1 MYLLKTKTVTSVA
14 SAWESVPTLWVPTL
28 SSQLCGA
35 HPVRAQHAARGRRWS
50 LHGGCVGENPNVFGS
65 LQYRSDHKSHKYLS
79 LATTACPNSKKVPR
93 KKTATFEM
101 AFSDDRKSCYFGLS
115 SECKG
120 TAGKCPPEPG
130 RKASGHCCAQPTF
143 SLDSESRSS
152 VSTIIK
158 LEFKGKKQ
166 TGKTLK

>member
-1 MYLLKTKTVTSVA
+1 MLGSPSRPSESPHFLPS
-14 SAWESVPTLWVPTL
+14 SAVHTQCAL
-28 SSQLCGA
+28 STRLGE
-35 HPVRAQHAARGRRWS
+35 GDGS

>member
-1 MYLLKTKTVTSVA
+1 MKTVTSVA

-35 HPVRAQHAARGRRWS
+35 HPVRAQHAAWGRRWS

-79 LATTACPNSKKVPR
+79 LATTACPNSKKVPKR
-93 KKTATFEM
+93 KTATFEM
-101 AFSDDRKSCYFGLS
+101 ASDDQKSCYFGLS